1 MERLRTIVLI
11 SFAVLL
17 FNVQGV
23 SAALINANSCSQQDV
38 QAAIDLAS
46 DGDTVKV
53 PAGSCTWTPPGS
65 WIAPVTIPD
74 SKKIVL
80 QGEGMD
86 SSIITW
92 NHESRAL
99 DIGASGS
106 RITGFGFLFGQD
118 ENTNGISVSGEGWR
132 VDNCRFENN
141 AASTVEGVVA
151 SAQGD
156 EGHPVGVVDN
166 CIFKDSRVIMH
177 GHAKLLAHEVW
188 AEPLGLGT
196 DNAVFI
202 EDCEFS
208 RTMHGN
214 AVDTNYGGRYV
225 FRYNNLIDTYIE
237 AHSVQGNHRTSRS
250 WEIYGNTINQV
261 GRSVWV
267 PMLVRGGTGVVFS
280 NNLTG
285 TWGNPNIALDN
296 RRSFESV
303 DVSGRCDGSSSWD
316 GNEEPNGYPCRDQI
330 GRSTD
335 EWLWT
340 DLNPYPPQELDPA
353 YFWNNKRGTNDV
365 VPFIHN
371 NCGDWIQEGRDYHTG
386 MEKPG
391 YLPYTYPHPSTM
403 PVCGDYIVE
412 GDEECD
418 DGNTADGD
426 GCDSSCQIEGTS
438 NFHYVRAGATG
449 NNNGRDW
456 NNAWNELPETLERGH
471 TYYIADG
478 NYPGYT
484 FDDSEQG
491 DEYIYIKKATADD
504 HGTDDGWQDSY
515 GDGIATWE
523 PISFKG
529 SYYVFDGVTGGGHG
543 NWDSGHGFEI
553 YLSDPCANEGFAA
566 SIWIGT
572 SSGYETSHLRIR
584 HVKTYAP
591 FPPQPGCGK
600 AVYISPAS
608 PEKDDIQ
615 FSHCYFLDSGDVII
629 TMYNSISNIVIE
641 HSRLERD
648 ASGTT
653 PWAGNSHGSCVE
665 MGDVHGADVRYNQFL
680 DIVGSG
686 VIGAYRT
693 AEDIRIYGNQFFNLN
708 NFNGNVGNGVIY
720 TVSNA
725 EGTIRNW
732 QIHQNS
738 FYYQNDYN
746 PAILVGVCENHN
758 NCDSSEHQAFN
769 NMFLTDRVVIFDD
782 VEHDYNAANYAVSE
796 NNFQSISTDP
806 YIDSNSYDYRLSNP
820 TNPGVVLPSPYNIDP
835 DGNIR
840 GVDGVWDRGAYEFTG
855 ESTCGNDICDSGET
869 CSSCDDCTQVHDADD
884 NPCDN
889 IVSLSELI
897 AYIDLWKAGEV
908 SLQDVMGAIVAWKG

>member
-118 ENTNGISVSGEGWR
+118 ENTNGISVSGAGWR

-156 EGHPVGVVDN
+156 ESHPVGVVDN

-261 GRSVWV
+261 GRSIWV

-303 DVSGRCDGSSSWD
+303 DVSGQCDGSSSWD
-316 GNEEPNGYPCRDQI
+316 GNEETNGYPCRDQI

-335 EWLWT
+335 QWLWT
-340 DLNPYPPQELDPA
+340 STNPYPPQELDPA
-353 YFWNNKRGTNDV
+353 YFWNNKHGANDV
-365 VPFIHN
+365 IPFIHN
-371 NCGDWIQEGRDYHTG
+371 NCGDWIQEGRDYHVGT
-386 MEKPG
+386 EKLG
-391 YLPYTYPHPSTM
+391 YTPYPYPHPLTE
-403 PVCGDYIVE
+403 PICGDYIVE
-412 GDEECD
+412 RDEECD
-418 DGNTADGD
+418 DGNNADGD
-426 GCDSSCQIEGTS
+426 GCDSSCQIEGAG
-438 NFHYVRAGATG
+438 NFHHVRAGATG
-449 NNNGRDW
+449 NNDGTSW
-456 NNAWNELPETLERGH
+456 ANAWTELDQVDWGNIDPGH
-471 TYYIADG
+471 TIEIAAGTYSTNMNMQTSGSASQEITIKRTEDPTYSG
-478 NYPGYT
+478 QVNINAFIDIPG
-484 FDDSEQG
+484 SH
-491 DEYIYIKKATADD
+491 II
-504 HGTDDGWQDSY
+504 
-515 GDGIATWE
+515 
-523 PISFKG
+523 
-529 SYYVFDGVTGGGHG
+529 FDGVVDNGIKMWIPDTGGWIDGHYI
-543 NWDSGHGFEI
+543 DTSGSQI
-553 YLSDPCANEGFAA
+553 
-566 SIWIGT
+566 
-572 SSGYETSHLRIR
+572 
-584 HVKTYAP
+584 
-591 FPPQPGCGK
+591 
-600 AVYISPAS
+600 
-608 PEKDDIQ
+608 
-615 FSHCYFLDSGDVII
+615 
-629 TMYNSISNIVIE
+629 
-641 HSRLERD
+641 
-648 ASGTT
+648 
-653 PWAGNSHGSCVE
+653 
-665 MGDVHGADVRYNQFL
+665 
-680 DIVGSG
+680 
-686 VIGAYRT
+686 
-693 AEDIRIYGNQFFNLN
+693 
-708 NFNGNVGNGVIY
+708 
-720 TVSNA
+720 
-725 EGTIRNW
+725 TIRNIEIEGPGYRSVHLARGI
-732 QIHQNS
+732 QPVSDNIIFDNVDIHDFAAVAIRLNGGDGVTIQNS
-738 FYYQNDYN
+738 RLHNIGSPGDDVCQAERGLNCHSEHIAVFGGVSNFEIRNSIISQDYEGDLASGFGMSFASLSGGYIRVHDNIFFNVAYPVYVNSDGLGPISEYMVNGNTFVGYRVPIGRTPTQAVNNIFCNLESHFAQANTRYAYYGGSHNLYCDDSRYRSNYNSQADSQVLAPGEHPFIDYMGDWHLASATEAGMVLAQPYENDY
-746 PAILVGVCENHN
+746 VGNVRG
-758 NCDSSEHQAFN
+758 
-769 NMFLTDRVVIFDD
+769 TDGI
-782 VEHDYNAANYAVSE
+782 
-796 NNFQSISTDP
+796 
-806 YIDSNSYDYRLSNP
+806 
-820 TNPGVVLPSPYNIDP
+820 
-835 DGNIR
+835 
-840 GVDGVWDRGAYEFTG
+840 WDRGTYEFTG
-855 ESTCGNDICDSGET
+855 SG
-869 CSSCDDCTQVHDADD
+869 CTPVHDADTD
-884 NPCDN
+884 CVTG
-889 IVSLSELI
+889 VSITELI
-897 AYIDLWKAGEV
+897 AYINRWIDGDV
-908 SLQDVMGAIVAWKG
+908 TLQDVVGAIVAWKG